1 MHVDLTL
8 FRALFTEKG
17 STYTH
22 ILDARD
28 LEVKHRV
35 KEAKQKA
42 GATRK
47 PPRKLFGES
56 LESASDEVLVQMPKQ
71 ASFNKRVH
79 AERKGDHP
87 KPPSNLEDIKLQNIT
102 NSMNENFLMWD
113 SWGPSNLLIMFAT
126 VKTL

>member
-1 MHVDLTL
+1 MHVELTL
-8 FRALFTEKG
+8 FRALYTENG
-17 STYTH
+17 STHTH

-56 LESASDEVLVQMPKQ
+56 LESASDKVLVQMPKQ

-79 AERKGDHP
+79 ARE
-87 KPPSNLEDIKLQNIT
+87 IT
-102 NSMNENFLMWD
+102 QS
-113 SWGPSNLLIMFAT
+113 PQAI
-126 VKTL
+126 